1 MGRERLSR
9 FSDGALVVVSLSLFR
24 RRRMND
30 GFASLSFFSSHLTQ
44 SFEFFASR
52 REGRFFFLFN
62 YSFSLRAP
70 ATETDATNEP
80 ITGFVGGGGACS
92 DVCNTYIV

>member
-1 MGRERLSR
+1 MMGLPLFLFSLLTSHNLLS
-9 FSDGALVVVSLSLFR
+9 SSLLGAR
-24 RRRMND
+24 
-30 GFASLSFFSSHLTQ
+30 G
-44 SFEFFASR
+44 
-52 REGRFFFLFN
+52 GFFFLFN